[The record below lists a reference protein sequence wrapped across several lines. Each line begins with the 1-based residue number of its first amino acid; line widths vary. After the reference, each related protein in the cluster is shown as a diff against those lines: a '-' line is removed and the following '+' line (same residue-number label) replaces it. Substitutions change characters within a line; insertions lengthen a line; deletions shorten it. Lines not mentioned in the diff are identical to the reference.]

1 MGNLWDADCSGRS
14 GFAGIADCYQD
25 SGDQGA
31 GDHREPGDG
40 KTDAGRAG
48 KAVHSGAIHFPTGRR
63 TEDDSAGADR
73 DDASYCGRERG

>member
-1 MGNLWDADCSGRS
+1 MDHAGNADCSGCF
-14 GFAGIADCYQD
+14 GFAGVADCYQD

-48 KAVHSGAIHFPTGRR
+48 KAVHSGAIHFPTGRGA
-63 TEDDSAGADR
+63 EDDSAGADR
-73 DDASYCGRERG
+73 DDASYRGRERG